1 MPYCGFSLSQNDYA
15 KGTVMRRDM
24 DLIRDL
30 MLALE
35 ALPEAPG
42 CVHQLTPGE
51 GALAIDC
58 FGKDEVA
65 YHLKLIEEAKLIQ
78 TFEAGYGGDVL
89 FDRLSWSGHD
99 FVDSVR
105 SPEVWAKTKKGAE
118 AAGGFTVDLLKDLA
132 KGFLKKQVEE
142 YTGVKL

>member
-1 MPYCGFSLSQNDYA
+1 
-15 KGTVMRRDM
+15 MRRNM

-35 ALPEAPG
+35 ALPESLG
-42 CVHQLTPGE
+42 GVHQLTPGE
-51 GALAIDC
+51 GVLAIDA
-58 FGKDEVA
+58 FGKSEVA
-65 YHLKLIEEAKLIQ
+65 YHLQLIEEAKLIQ
-78 TFEAGYGGDVL
+78 TFDASYGGEVL
-89 FDRLSWSGHD
+89 FDRLSWAGHD

-105 SPEVWAKTKKGAE
+105 SPEVWAKTKNGAE

-132 KGFLKKQVEE
+132 KGFIRKQIEE